1 MQPGFDYAQPTA
13 GGVHSRI
20 KSRREINKTMKGYM
34 YILKCSDDSYYVGS
48 TINLEQRI
56 AQHQA
61 GEGANHT
68 KKRLPV
74 ELVYYEEYPRI
85 DEAFYREKQVQGW
98 SRKKKEALIANK
110 PENLHLLAEC
120 KNETHHSNRWL
131 SGAETTIIKGN
142 RGNTNLLKL
151 PKTAFL
157 CSRQVPAS
165 AVLKC
170 YDWAIEQRELDN
182 CVISGFHSQIEKDVL
197 HYLLKGKQP
206 IILALARGLKE
217 KLEPEFSTPLEQ
229 GRLLIITPFDKSVK
243 RVSSQNAQT
252 RNLLMTSLA
261 DDITIGYSSP
271 GGQLEELLK
280 GIDKPINKIV

>member
-1 MQPGFDYAQPTA
+1 
-13 GGVHSRI
+13 
-20 KSRREINKTMKGYM
+20 MKGYM
-34 YILKCSDDSYYVGS
+34 YILKCSDGSYYVGS
-48 TINLEQRI
+48 TINLEQRLT
-56 AQHQA
+56 QHQA

-74 ELVYYEEYPRI
+74 ELVYYEEFQRI

-98 SRKKKEALIANK
+98 SRKKKEALIENK
-110 PENLHLLAEC
+110 TENLHFLSEC

-131 SGAETTIIKGN
+131 SCSLSEVEGGAETTIIKESI
-142 RGNTNLLKL
+142 GNTDLLKL

-165 AVLKC
+165 VVLKC
-170 YDWAIEQRELDN
+170 YDWAIEQREKGN

-217 KLEPEFSTPLEQ
+217 KLEPEFEKPLEQ
-229 GRLLIITPFDKSVK
+229 GRLLIITPFDKTIK
-243 RVSSQNAQT
+243 RVSSQNAHT
-252 RNLLMTSLA
+252 RNQLMTTLA
-261 DDITIGYSSP
+261 DKITIGYASL

-280 GIDKPINKIV
+280 EIEKPINRIV